1 VGQWIKGEKRGMRE
15 EGQKNFRNQA
25 FSGKVVFIF
34 NPSTPDVEAGGPLF
48 LESVPLYKIP
58 SPWPLS
64 LGLCLLSTDRQ
75 TTFPYHLLFA
85 TLLCM
90 NPVKRI
96 WEAIN

>member
-1 VGQWIKGEKRGMRE
+1 MDKGRK
-15 EGQKNFRNQA
+15 EGEGRWVIKNFRNQA
-25 FSGKVVFIF
+25 FSGNVVFTF
-34 NPSTPDVEAGGPLF
+34 NPSTPDVEADGSLF
-48 LESVPLYKIP
+48 LGSVPFYKIP

-64 LGLCLLSTDRQ
+64 VGLCLLSTDRQ